1 MELLFINEQ
10 GRARLRLVKSGKH
23 YGDEIEILSGVSKG
37 EQVIREKVQSLT
49 DGQPVQI
56 AP

>member
-1 MELLFINEQ
+1 MVFINEQ
-10 GRARLRLVKSGKH
+10 GQARLRLVKSGKR

-37 EQVIREKVQSLT
+37 DQVIRENAQSLR
-49 DGQPVQI
+49 DGQAVQI